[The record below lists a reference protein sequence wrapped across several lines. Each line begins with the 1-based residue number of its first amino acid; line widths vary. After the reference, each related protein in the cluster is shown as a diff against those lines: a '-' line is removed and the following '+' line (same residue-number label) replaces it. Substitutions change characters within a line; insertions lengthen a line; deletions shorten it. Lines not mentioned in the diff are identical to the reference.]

1 MIDKGTNSRAL
12 PIKVLHIIQGRHFG
26 GAEQVVLTLVKH
38 FDRSYVD
45 SAVLCLSRGLL
56 LNKLTAAGIPNFLI
70 PMKTKRD
77 IMIPLLKTIKLIKSR
92 NFDIVHTHTV
102 RSNLIGRLAAL
113 FTSRKCITHLHS
125 PILRDFADLR
135 RGRLN
140 EMIDFITRPLA
151 ARYIAVS
158 HSLRREMIQ
167 RGMLPNKIVT
177 IHNALDFES
186 MQSSV
191 NPVSVLGGIRKEYNI
206 PANAFILVL
215 VALLRP
221 RKGVNVI
228 IQAMESVSEHFS
240 NAHLLIVGNDDIS
253 EDPDYGNKLRRM
265 ASGLGIESNV
275 IFTGFRDDVPAILKE
290 CDLMVLPS
298 LFGEGFP
305 MVILESMAMGIPVV
319 ASRVEGI
326 PEIVDDGVNGFLVE
340 PGDAEDLA
348 NKLIELLKNPI
359 LLKTAGRK
367 AQEKMTN
374 EMDGHRQ
381 AKIEKVYR
389 EVLA

>member
-1 MIDKGTNSRAL
+1 ML

-26 GAEQVVLTLVKH
+26 GAEQVVLTLSKC
-38 FDRSYVD
+38 FD
-45 SAVLCLSRGLL
+45 SAHISPSVLCLSNGLL
-56 LNKLTAAGIPNFLI
+56 LKKLKEAGIPSFLI
-70 PMKTKRD
+70 PMKTKKD
-77 IMIPLLKTIKLIKSR
+77 ILLPLLKTIRLVRKKKI
-92 NFDIVHTHTV
+92 DIIHTHTV
-102 RSNLIGRLAAL
+102 RSNLIGRLASL
-113 FTSRKCITHLHS
+113 LTGRKCITHLHS

-135 RGRLN
+135 RGRFN
-140 EMIDFITRPLA
+140 EMIDSITRFLA
-151 ARYIAVS
+151 DRYIAVS

-167 RGMLPNKIVT
+167 RGMPPDKIVT
-177 IHNALDFES
+177 IHNALDFKS
-186 MQSSV
+186 LHASV
-191 NPVSVLGGIRKEYNI
+191 DPHSVRGGIRKEYNI

-221 RKGVNVI
+221 RKGVDVI
-228 IQAMESVSEHFS
+228 IKAMESVLEHFP
-240 NAHLLIVGNDDIS
+240 NVHLFIVGNDDIS

-305 MVILESMAMGIPVV
+305 MVILESMAMGVPVV

-326 PEIVDDGVNGFLVE
+326 PEIIEDGVNGFLVE
-340 PGDAEDLA
+340 PGDSEDLA
-348 NKLIELLKNPI
+348 NKIVEVLKNPI

-381 AKIEKVYR
+381 AEKIEKVYR
-389 EVLA
+389 EVSA